1 VTSGDVID
9 FMGGGDKFRL
19 VQVKHNGNFLAAVNE
34 SVRSIMTHPPESVPH
49 SAKIEEAV
57 EIILKKKI
65 GGIPIV
71 DDDGVLSGIVTERD
85 VMKVLASEKCDLAV
99 EDVMSTSLRIISPES
114 PILSV
119 TREMTGHRFRRLPVV
134 ADEILFGLVT
144 TTDIMKYLGSGEI
157 FRRLVTGDI
166 AEVMGLPVRTVV
178 AGDQLVTTGPEK
190 NVNDAARQML
200 EHGVGALPVIENS
213 RLIGLV
219 TEFDLVKAFARR

>member
-1 VTSGDVID
+1 
-9 FMGGGDKFRL
+9 
-19 VQVKHNGNFLAAVNE
+19 
-34 SVRSIMTHPPESVPH
+34 
-49 SAKIEEAV
+49 
-57 EIILKKKI
+57 
-65 GGIPIV
+65 
-71 DDDGVLSGIVTERD
+71 
-85 VMKVLASEKCDLAV
+85 
-99 EDVMSTSLRIISPES
+99 
-114 PILSV
+114 
-119 TREMTGHRFRRLPVV
+119 MTGHRFRRLPVV